1 MKTYSEAAGNTIS
14 RERGYTGSSSK
25 VIKAIWYLV
34 EVDAQADIEAL
45 VKAFPEEDPKG
56 AGPIVFARAIGAA
69 KEVLGLGGSSGSGG
83 GSKREASAA
92 GPGSRLSKKHRE
104 HMIRGLQVG
113 ADGDGLTA
121 EQCRR
126 LLSPPVKRRLSTR
139 EKAEALT
146 QYLLARGIDPEEA
159 FSQID

>member
-1 MKTYSEAAGNTIS
+1 MKTYSEAEASKIS

-25 VIKAIWYLV
+25 VIKAIWYLI
-34 EVDAQADIEAL
+34 EVDQNADIEAL
-45 VKAFPEEDPKG
+45 VKAFPDEDPKG

-69 KEVLGLGGSSGSGG
+69 KEALGMSSGGASGG
-83 GSKREASAA
+83 AAKKAA
-92 GPGSRLSKKHRE
+92 GAVEGTRLSKKHRD
-104 HMIRGLQVG
+104 HILRGLQMG

>member
-1 MKTYSEAAGNTIS
+1 MKTYSEAEAGNLS
-14 RERGYTGSSSK
+14 RDRGYTGSSSK

-34 EVDAQADIEAL
+34 EVDQKADIEAL

-56 AGPIVFARAIGAA
+56 SGPIVFARAIGAA
-69 KEVLGLGGSSGSGG
+69 KETLGMSAAKPSGGSTGKG
-83 GSKREASAA
+83 ASAA
-92 GPGSRLSKKHRE
+92 EGRRLSKKHRD
-104 HMIRGLQVG
+104 HILRGLQMG

-121 EQCRR
+121 EQCQR